1 LQLNWTT
8 FFFEIINFL
17 VLVWILKIFLYQP
30 ILKVLSDRRSFI
42 DNSLAEAKTLQQQA
56 TELEQKY
63 QSRLDDWEL
72 EKQKLLDQ
80 LQQEIQIERSSQFE
94 QLAQQLSEEREK
106 VAVIEQ
112 RQQAETM
119 KQYQQKS
126 HTQGARF
133 ASRLLTSIASP
144 ELESRLIDSFIDN
157 MNRLTEDTA
166 SALTSACES
175 IDQITVTSAYALT
188 ESQQKIISIT
198 LSNLCHKQP
207 NYSFLQ
213 APELLA
219 GLRIGIGAWVLR
231 FNLQDE
237 LSSFSELNH
246 DKPVS

>member
-1 LQLNWTT
+1 MQLSWTT

-30 ILKVLSDRRSFI
+30 ILKVLSDRRAFI
-42 DNSLAEAKTLQQQA
+42 DNSLAEAKTLRQQA
-56 TELEQKY
+56 TELEKKY
-63 QSRLDDWEL
+63 QTRLDDWEL

-80 LQQEIQIERSSQFE
+80 LQQQIQIERSSQFE

-106 VAVIEQ
+106 AAVIEQ
-112 RQQAETM
+112 RQQVETI

-144 ELESRLIDSFIDN
+144 ELENRLIDTFIN
-157 MNRLTEDTA
+157 HMNNLSEDTS

-175 IDQITVTSAYALT
+175 IDTITVTSAYALT
-188 ESQQKIISIT
+188 ESQQQMISKT
-198 LSNLCHKQP
+198 LNTLCQKKLE
-207 NYSFLQ
+207 YSYLQ
-213 APELLA
+213 AAELLA
-219 GLRIGIGAWVLR
+219 GLKIGIGAWVLR

-246 DKPVS
+246 DNPLS